1 MESIVC
7 NNESRTLWILIYSRG
22 VEITQFMSYIWQRA
36 NIANEFCSR
45 YIHQLWKNSQVKRE
59 AKQKRSFFFQTERW
73 LSCAMIGLLWLNP
86 LCIMPD
92 VLQRISRDTLVCLVI
107 YADFFLQELINVV
120 RFVRVIQTTTK
131 KYFKSF
137 KATKKCELCDVVTF
151 WGNWTRWGT
160 KQ

>member
-1 MESIVC
+1 
-7 NNESRTLWILIYSRG
+7 
-22 VEITQFMSYIWQRA
+22 
-36 NIANEFCSR
+36 
-45 YIHQLWKNSQVKRE
+45 
-59 AKQKRSFFFQTERW
+59 
-73 LSCAMIGLLWLNP
+73 MIGLLWLNP

-151 WGNWTRWGT
+151 
-160 KQ
+160 